1 MYLVHVQLR
10 HREGASL
17 PPQAPSWIFDAAR
30 RADSV
35 EHVVVHRP
43 ASATPVLGV
52 YLIADRLEDAE
63 QRAADL
69 CRGVLYALPELR
81 GWGVAAAQAPLLR
94 LDLDR

>member
-10 HREGASL
+10 HQEGALL
-17 PPQAPSWIFDAAR
+17 PIQAPSWIFDAAR
-30 RADSV
+30 QAESV

-52 YLIADRLEDAE
+52 YLLADRLEDAE

-69 CRGVLYALPELR
+69 CRHVLYARPELS
-81 GWGVAAAQAPLLR
+81 GWGVTDAQVPLLR
-94 LDLDR
+94 FDLDG